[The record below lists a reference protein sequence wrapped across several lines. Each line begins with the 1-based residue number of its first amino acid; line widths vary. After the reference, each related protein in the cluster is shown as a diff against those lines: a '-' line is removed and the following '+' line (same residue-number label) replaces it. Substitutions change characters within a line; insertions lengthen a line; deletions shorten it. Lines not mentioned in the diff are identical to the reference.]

1 MRSHATIGSA
11 LPVTIGPTGLEPA
24 SEDPAVREKVSSAL
38 RAGFRGMAEKRG
50 RSGVLAEAMVDPDV
64 EVLEI
69 TDENGATRLVSAQEL
84 DDLRQSGHQP
94 DVRTIVGKG
103 RLLNATGSQAVALGL
118 ADGLVEKLED
128 LPAKLGLPGVVPTVV
143 ARSRSEDLAAW
154 LYRLSPLFLIAG
166 FVLLYLEL
174 KTPGFGLAGTLALLS
189 LGVVLFGRYLVGLAD
204 VPHVLLIAGG
214 AALIALELFLVPGTV
229 WPGVVGALAILLGL
243 VWSFAGSRIGFEYEL
258 DRAILVEESF
268 RVVGAGFLALLVI
281 WGLSRVLPHTPVLS
295 RMVLAGGGSMTS
307 SAMPDARGAR
317 AGLARVGAPGKAS
330 TALRPVGKVVLDS
343 DPTLDFEARA
353 EGAEIAAGAR
363 VRVVEVQPSG
373 RLIVAPLVEAAGVPA

>member
-1 MRSHATIGSA
+1 
-11 LPVTIGPTGLEPA
+11 
-24 SEDPAVREKVSSAL
+24 
-38 RAGFRGMAEKRG
+38 
-50 RSGVLAEAMVDPDV
+50 
-64 EVLEI
+64 
-69 TDENGATRLVSAQEL
+69 
-84 DDLRQSGHQP
+84 
-94 DVRTIVGKG
+94 VRTIVGKG

-268 RVVGAGFLALLVI
+268 RVVGAGFMALLVI
-281 WGLSRVLPHTPVLS
+281 WGLSRVLPHTPFLS
-295 RMVLAGGGSMTS
+295 RLVLVSGPRVAAA
-307 SAMPDARGAR
+307 AMPQAGAARARGAE
-317 AGLARVGAPGKAS
+317 VGARGRS
-330 TALRPVGKVVLDS
+330 LTALRPVGKVVLEGA
-343 DPTLDFEARA
+343 PGLDFEARS

-373 RLIVAPLVEAAGVPA
+373 RLVVAPAGDGQAEAGQPA